1 MSEQITT
8 IEIRELLNAVQILAT
23 RPAAAT
29 QRELMLAPVLF
40 AKLMDCRT
48 NGLVQIKTIIDGK
61 EVNLELSA

>member
-29 QRELMLAPVLF
+29 EEDLGTALALSP
-40 AKLMDCRT
+40 KLVDQCTGGMIRVAYVA
-48 NGLVQIKTIIDGK
+48 NKGAI
-61 EVNLELSA
+61 EESAV